1 MTFQAVQKMMLMIL
15 QIQLFAI
22 ARQRLGRDQI
32 EVILADSA
40 TAADLRRALAEQF
53 PALADVLPH
62 IRIAVNSSYAA
73 DSMAI
78 PAGAEVALIPPVS
91 GG

>member
-1 MTFQAVQKMMLMIL
+1 MTLRIK
-15 QIQLFAI
+15 LFAI
-22 ARQRLGRDQI
+22 ARQRLGRDEI
-32 EVILADSA
+32 EVALPERS

-62 IRIAVNSSYAA
+62 IRIAVNSSYANDA
-73 DSMAI
+73 TVV
-78 PAGAEVALIPPVS
+78 PAGAEIALIPPVS

>member
-1 MTFQAVQKMMLMIL
+1 MTLRIK
-15 QIQLFAI
+15 LFAI
-22 ARQRLGRDQI
+22 ARQRLVRDHV
-32 EVILADSA
+32 EVTLKDTA
-40 TAADLRRALAEQF
+40 TVADLRRALAEQF

-62 IRIAVNSSYAA
+62 IRIAINSSYAA
-73 DSMAI
+73 DSAMI